1 LFTPKTNCSLI
12 NTYDWNVKY
21 IIYIMMP
28 V

>member
-12 NTYDWNVKY
+12 NIYNLNVKY